1 MHTITIRGFNRTLL
15 VVISNQLS
23 NLTRSE
29 VIRGNLFVVIQL
41 TIKKFLRPTR
51 FLILIIRYHRI
62 RSHGI
67 VT

>member
-29 VIRGNLFVVIQL
+29 VIRGNLFVVNQL

-51 FLILIIRYHRI
+51 FF
-62 RSHGI
+62 
-67 VT
+67 